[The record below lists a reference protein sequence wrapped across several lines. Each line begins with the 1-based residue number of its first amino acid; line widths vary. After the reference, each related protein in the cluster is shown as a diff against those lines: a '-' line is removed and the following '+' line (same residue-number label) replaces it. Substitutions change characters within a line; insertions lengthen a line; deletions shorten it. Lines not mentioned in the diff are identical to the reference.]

1 MPALP
6 PQVRLFLA
14 REIAASAVNAAL
26 RAIRVRVVAARL
38 AYTSLRRRERH
49 FRRILRDGSYRS
61 PIGGDWYLSRVLVAQ
76 AQGYYFVNLY
86 YRLYWPYKLAR
97 MEVSVRY
104 GLSPRARWGDQ
115 PPAVR
120 GP

>member
-6 PQVRLFLA
+6 PQVALFLA
-14 REIAASAVNAAL
+14 REITADVVNAAL

-38 AYTSLRRRERH
+38 AFKRLRRRERY
-49 FRRILRDGSYRS
+49 FRRLLRAGSY
-61 PIGGDWYLSRVLVAQ
+61 DAEWAAWYLSRVLVAQ
-76 AQGYYFVNLY
+76 AQGYYFVRLY
-86 YRLYWPYKLAR
+86 YRLYWPYRLAR
-97 MEVSVRY
+97 SEVSVRY
-104 GLSPRARWGDQ
+104 GLSPRARWEDQ